1 MLKNTIIQRVLYM
14 FLTKSEYSQMK
25 NVSKKLMENLL
36 VKVFTTQWVNNNY
49 NNNNL
54 ISHYSERH
62 YPN

>member
-54 ISHYSERH
+54 ISHYSERQ